1 MFIGME
7 EVCFAQMTTAHGGAG
22 VEVAVGCCSSVVL
35 VLFSPGT
42 VRDLSGLT
50 MVCCFVCCCCCC
62 FILFGLFGVFVFC
75 FFVQRLL

>member
-7 EVCFAQMTTAHGGAG
+7 EVCFAQMSTAHGGTG
-22 VEVAVGCCSSVVL
+22 VEVAVGYCSSVFL
-35 VLFSPGT
+35 ARTG
-42 VRDLSGLT
+42 RDLSGLT

-75 FFVQRLL
+75 FFVQLL